1 MFGKCPSSLSF
12 PTSIQDSTLFTI
24 FINFLCFQNFM
35 SQTSRLPRKTAFEKI
50 KIHQKAS
57 SSWLRKDLNL
67 LLPLSFSSFL
77 SRLSG
82 KCGRARLWVNIFLPI
97 RPFTSMFCWYPR
109 KIPSF
114 FVSDLLVSEYPA
126 KNQVLDSAATENVA
140 WNLSFARKRN
150 GVLRNFI
157 EID

>member
-1 MFGKCPSSLSF
+1 MEFKNPLFFYWYFRLCLENAQAVCHFLPQFKTRLFLPFSL
-12 PTSIQDSTLFTI
+12 I
-24 FINFLCFQNFM
+24 FFVSKTFM

-67 LLPLSFSSFL
+67 L
-77 SRLSG
+77 
-82 KCGRARLWVNIFLPI
+82 
-97 RPFTSMFCWYPR
+97 YPR